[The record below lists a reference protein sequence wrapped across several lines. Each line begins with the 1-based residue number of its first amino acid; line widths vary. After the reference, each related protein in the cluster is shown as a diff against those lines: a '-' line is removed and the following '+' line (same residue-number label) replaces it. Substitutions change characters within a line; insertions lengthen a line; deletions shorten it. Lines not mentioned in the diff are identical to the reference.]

1 MMTEDKDVRI
11 IALKCPNCGGELRV
25 PEGTDK
31 ALCEHCRS
39 TVLVLNA
46 QPDGALAGTGTTGV
60 PLSEAA
66 KKRVLK
72 IVLWTTAITAGLP
85 ILTTVLIFI
94 ILAVVFLVL
103 GLGLIGSGR

>member
-1 MMTEDKDVRI
+1 MAEDKDVRI
-11 IALKCPNCGGELRV
+11 IALKCPNCGGALRV
-25 PEGTDK
+25 PEGADK
-31 ALCEHCRS
+31 AFCEHCRS
-39 TVLVLNA
+39 TVLVLNT
-46 QPDGALAGTGTTGV
+46 QPGGALVEAGTTKV

-66 KKRVLK
+66 TKRVLK

-85 ILTTVLIFI
+85 IFTTVLIFI

>member
-1 MMTEDKDVRI
+1 MAEKRDVQI
-11 IALKCPNCGGELRV
+11 IALKCPNCGGALRV

-31 ALCEHCRS
+31 ALCEHCKS

-46 QPDGALAGTGTTGV
+46 QAGGTSAGASTAKV
-60 PLSEAA
+60 PLSEEAT
-66 KKRVLK
+66 KRVLK
-72 IVLWTTAITAGLP
+72 IVLWGTAITAGLP